1 MKQFEVKL
9 MELIDELY
17 KKKKKRKKPVC
28 VCYLSA
34 GLLGRM

>member
-17 KKKKKRKKPVC
+17 KKKKRKKPVC